1 MNIYVFGL
9 GHIGLPLASS
19 IALCD
24 KQVQGIDIN
33 PDTIMN
39 IKTGN
44 IIMYEY
50 CNSKHIS
57 EIVLDLIKEKKLAVS
72 TKFKRIDNE
81 PSVFIITVGIGIK
94 DDDSEDLS
102 PIQSVL
108 DEILPDLM
116 PRDLLLFRTTMI
128 PGLCENFILPQLKSL
143 NIPVY
148 LAYCPET
155 IAETHAFEEF
165 ENNPKVLAGIDEE
178 SYTAAEGF
186 LKSLSHAPIYKASNI
201 RTAEMIKVAQN
212 IHRDVNIALINELG
226 EAASALNIDIYEL
239 QHLANTHPRVELLQP
254 GPGVGGYCLPNAL
267 GYLREALVTSNV
279 PLELINTA
287 RNINDQKP
295 LKVVQTIKSA
305 LKDANKDITNT
316 SIAVIGLAM
325 KDHCADCRL
334 SPALD
339 IITHLI
345 SEGAQVKAYDPL
357 IPLTYDFQV
366 SSFNECIKDTDCLV
380 IAAKQPD
387 VLFDLEDIKALAL
400 EPLIVLD
407 TRNIFPESSDVKLY
421 KI

>member
-1 MNIYVFGL
+1 MNVYVFGL
-9 GHIGLPLASS
+9 GHIGLPLAAS

-33 PDTIMN
+33 PNTITN

-50 CNSKHIS
+50 YKSKHIS
-57 EIVLDLIKEKKLAVS
+57 EITLDLIKQKKLAVS
-72 TKFKRIDNE
+72 TKFKRIDDE

-94 DDDSEDLS
+94 DDDSQDLS

-108 DEILPDLM
+108 DELLPNLV

-128 PGLCENFILPQLKSL
+128 PGICENFILPQLKAL
-143 NIPVY
+143 NIQVY

-178 SYTAAEGF
+178 SYTAAEDF
-186 LKSLSHAPIYKASNI
+186 LKSLSNAPIYKASNI

-239 QHLANTHPRVELLQP
+239 QHLANTHPRVELLEP

-267 GYLREALVTSNV
+267 GYLKEALVNSNV
-279 PLELINTA
+279 PLDLTNTA

-305 LKDANKDITNT
+305 LKDVNKDITNT
-316 SIAVIGLAM
+316 SVAVVGLAM

-366 SSFNECIKDTDCLV
+366 SSFNECIENADCLV
-380 IAAKQPD
+380 ITAKQPNI
-387 VLFDLEDIKALAL
+387 LFNLEDIKALAL

-407 TRNIFPESSDVKLY
+407 TRNIFPSSSDIKLY
-421 KI
+421 RI